1 MDHFSIEY
9 IVMVSCCAIGFV
21 LLCITL
27 PIFLCSYKLQ
37 CCRGDNNND
46 SSIRYRRN
54 ADDCGSYNSYEI
66 KKEEILREEEH
77 VEQKYKIIRIN
88 SCP

>member
-21 LLCITL
+21 LLCTTL

-37 CCRGDNNND
+37 CCKGNDNND
-46 SSIRYRRN
+46 SGIRYRRN
-54 ADDCGSYNSYEI
+54 ADDYGSCNSYEI
-66 KKEEILREEEH
+66 KKDEISGEEEH
-77 VEQKYKIIRIN
+77 VKQKYKIIRIN